1 MDDIERQQDGLDR
14 ANALAE
20 AAGRRRQL
28 LEQEV
33 NLLRGKP
40 SVIPSERAKQEEAL
54 KSVHT
59 KQVES
64 QRRYE
69 KEVSSFQT
77 PQQVEQAMRQ
87 EFGRTEPRKIDL
99 VETDVLQKLK
109 ERRIRKGIAIDERA
123 PKQVTSNRWAAFQEA
138 EIERYEERQKEQ
150 KALDKKYD
158 GPGSGDKVPSFS

>member
-1 MDDIERQQDGLDR
+1 MNDVERRQDGLDN

-28 LEQEV
+28 MEQEV
-33 NLLRGKP
+33 KLLREKP
-40 SVIPSERAKQEEAL
+40 SVIPSERANQEDAL
-54 KSVHT
+54 KEVHA

-77 PQQVEQAMRQ
+77 SQEVEQAMKQ
-87 EFGRTEPRKIDL
+87 EFGRTESRNIEL

-123 PKQVTSNRWAAFQEA
+123 PKQVTTNRWSAFQEA

-150 KALDKKYD
+150 RALDKKYD
-158 GPGSGDKVPSFS
+158 GPGRGDKGSSFS

>member
-1 MDDIERQQDGLDR
+1 
-14 ANALAE
+14 
-20 AAGRRRQL
+20 
-28 LEQEV
+28 
-33 NLLRGKP
+33 
-40 SVIPSERAKQEEAL
+40 
-54 KSVHT
+54 
-59 KQVES
+59 
-64 QRRYE
+64 
-69 KEVSSFQT
+69 
-77 PQQVEQAMRQ
+77 MRQ

-158 GPGSGDKVPSFS
+158 GPGSGDKGPSFS

>member
-1 MDDIERQQDGLDR
+1 MSDIERQQDNLDR

-33 NLLRGKP
+33 KLLREKP
-40 SVIPSERAKQEEAL
+40 SVIPSERLKQDEAL
-54 KSVHT
+54 KSVHA
-59 KQVES
+59 KQVEG

-69 KEVSSFQT
+69 KEVSSFQN
-77 PQQVEQAMRQ
+77 PQDIEQAMRSQ
-87 EFGRTEPRKIDL
+87 FGRTEPRDVQVVEIDA
-99 VETDVLQKLK
+99 LQKLK

-123 PKQVTSNRWAAFQEA
+123 PKQVTTNRWAAFQEA

-150 KALDKKYD
+150 RARDRKYN
-158 GPGSGDKVPSFS
+158 GPGRGDKGPSFS

>member
-1 MDDIERQQDGLDR
+1 MNDIERQQDGLDR

-33 NLLRGKP
+33 NLLREKP
-40 SVIPSERAKQEEAL
+40 SVIPSERAMQEEAL
-54 KSVHT
+54 KSVHA

-77 PQQVEQAMRQ
+77 PQDVEHAMMSQ
-87 EFGRTEPRKIDL
+87 FGRTESRNIEL

-123 PKQVTSNRWAAFQEA
+123 PKQVTTNRWSAFQEA

-158 GPGSGDKVPSFS
+158 GPGRGDKGPSFS

>member
-1 MDDIERQQDGLDR
+1 MNDIERQQDGLDR

-33 NLLRGKP
+33 NLLREKP

-54 KSVHT
+54 KEVHA
-59 KQVES
+59 KQVEG

-69 KEVSSFQT
+69 KEVSSFQN
-77 PQQVEQAMRQ
+77 PQDVEDAMRSQ
-87 EFGRTEPRKIDL
+87 FGRTEPRNIEL

-109 ERRIRKGIAIDERA
+109 ERRIRKGVVIDERA
-123 PKQVTSNRWAAFQEA
+123 PKQVTGNRWAAFQEA

-158 GPGSGDKVPSFS
+158 GPGRGDKGSSFS

>member
-1 MDDIERQQDGLDR
+1 MNDIERQQDGLDG
-14 ANALAE
+14 ASALAE

-33 NLLRGKP
+33 NLLREKP

-54 KSVHT
+54 KEVHA
-59 KQVES
+59 KQVEG

-87 EFGRTEPRKIDL
+87 EFGRTEPCKIDL

-123 PKQVTSNRWAAFQEA
+123 PKQVTGNRWAAFQEA

-150 KALDKKYD
+150 RALDKKYD
-158 GPGSGDKVPSFS
+158 GPGRGDKGSSYS

>member
-1 MDDIERQQDGLDR
+1 MNDIERQQDGLDR

-33 NLLRGKP
+33 NLLREKP

-54 KSVHT
+54 KEVHA
-59 KQVES
+59 KQVQG

-77 PQQVEQAMRQ
+77 PEDVEHVMRSQ
-87 EFGRTEPRKIDL
+87 FGRTEPRNIEL

-109 ERRIRKGIAIDERA
+109 DRRVRKGMVIDERA
-123 PKQVTSNRWAAFQEA
+123 PKQVTTNRWAAFQEE

-150 KALDKKYD
+150 RALDKKYD
-158 GPGSGDKVPSFS
+158 GPGRGDKGPSFS

>member
-99 VETDVLQKLK
+99 VETDVLHKLH

-158 GPGSGDKVPSFS
+158 GPGSGDKGPSFS

>member
-150 KALDKKYD
+150 QALDKKYD
-158 GPGSGDKVPSFS
+158 GPGSGDKGPSFS

>member
-1 MDDIERQQDGLDR
+1 MSDIEARQDGLDR

-33 NLLRGKP
+33 NLLREKP

-87 EFGRTEPRKIDL
+87 EFGRTESRNIDL
-99 VETDVLQKLK
+99 VEIDVLQKLK

-123 PKQVTSNRWAAFQEA
+123 PKQVTGNRWAAFQQA

-158 GPGSGDKVPSFS
+158 GPGSGDKGPSFS

>member
-20 AAGRRRQL
+20 EAGRRRQL

-158 GPGSGDKVPSFS
+158 GPGSGDKGPSFS

>member
-109 ERRIRKGIAIDERA
+109 ERRNRLPAIVGPRSRRLRLSVMKSIRKNRRHWTRNTTAQGAATKVHRS
-123 PKQVTSNRWAAFQEA
+123 PK
-138 EIERYEERQKEQ
+138 I
-150 KALDKKYD
+150 
-158 GPGSGDKVPSFS
+158 

>member
-1 MDDIERQQDGLDR
+1 MNDIERQQDGLDR

-33 NLLRGKP
+33 NLLREKP

-54 KSVHT
+54 KSVHA

-69 KEVSSFQT
+69 KEVSSFQN
-77 PQQVEQAMRQ
+77 PQDVEHAMRSQ
-87 EFGRTEPRKIDL
+87 FGRTEPRNIEL
-99 VETDVLQKLK
+99 VETDALQKLK

-123 PKQVTSNRWAAFQEA
+123 PKQVTTNRWAAFQEA

-158 GPGSGDKVPSFS
+158 GPGRGDKGSSFS

>member
-1 MDDIERQQDGLDR
+1 MNDIERQQDGLDR

-33 NLLRGKP
+33 NLLREKP

-54 KSVHT
+54 KEVHA
-59 KQVES
+59 KQVEG

-77 PQQVEQAMRQ
+77 PEQVEQAMKQ
-87 EFGRTEPRKIDL
+87 EFGRTEPRNIEL

-109 ERRIRKGIAIDERA
+109 ERRIRKGMVIDERA
-123 PKQVTSNRWAAFQEA
+123 PKQVTTNRWAALQEA

-150 KALDKKYD
+150 RALDKKYD
-158 GPGSGDKVPSFS
+158 GPGRGDKGSSFS

>member
-64 QRRYE
+64 QRRDE
-69 KEVSSFQT
+69 KEESSFQT
-77 PQQVEQAMRQ
+77 PKNVEKAMRQ

-158 GPGSGDKVPSFS
+158 GPGSGDKGPSFS

>member
-138 EIERYEERQKEQ
+138 EIERYEEHQKEQ

-158 GPGSGDKVPSFS
+158 GPGSGDKGPSFS